1 MVSQVISEH
10 QQLILSNQDEQLTN
24 LAYSMDSNI
33 NNIVERCRA
42 ELQHAVE
49 RKDLLAAEQIWRDT
63 GDTDR
68 LLMCMRENLLLQDS
82 VITAMVAISDDKVFL
97 STDGKTTYTFYATD
111 ISRDLRAC
119 TSADGT
125 SYLAFY
131 QVAAQGDVAYAMLVD
146 LDQFYW
152 KVVGHKLPETAWI
165 LLLDAEG
172 RVLIHYQQDRV
183 LVDPIDAVTGATCG
197 QDGVEILKDS
207 QSRQD
212 NCTVSYEYTDYIT
225 GDTYLA
231 RMSVLT
237 TRKNSNGAFAV
248 GVVTNFDE
256 VMEPLNASAMRFV
269 IFGTMLLGGVFLLVF
284 LTFTIG
290 FRNAQNIEEL
300 KILKEK
306 NATMEELNHHTQE
319 LARHQRLETIGML
332 TSSIAH
338 EFNNLL
344 TPIMGYSILTLE
356 QLPPQSEDLQDNIL
370 EIYNASRKAKD
381 IISRLSNL
389 SRKNGKLVY
398 QQLSLDE
405 LIKHVLHV
413 ALPAKPVAV
422 TVTLDLA
429 SNGYTIQGNETQLSQ
444 LILNLVL
451 NAFQAMEAGGVLT
464 VSTKREGSQIDL
476 RIQDSGPGIPEDV
489 MPHIFEPFFT
499 TKGSGKGTGLGL
511 AIVSEVADEH
521 NAKITV
527 ANSDSGCI
535 FTVSFPVETTPEENT

>member
-172 RVLIHYQQDRV
+172 RVLIHHQQDRV

-422 TVTLDLA
+422 TVTLNLA